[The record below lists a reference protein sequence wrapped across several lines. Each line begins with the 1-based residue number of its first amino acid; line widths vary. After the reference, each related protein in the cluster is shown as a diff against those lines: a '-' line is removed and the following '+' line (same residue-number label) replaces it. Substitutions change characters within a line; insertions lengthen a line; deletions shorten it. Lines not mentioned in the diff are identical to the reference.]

1 MKVVVLSG
9 SPRKNGNTQIMMKH
23 VLEYVNQK
31 DVDVKFINLADD
43 GFESFKGAANEVNYN
58 EKTLQA
64 AKDITEADVWLVG
77 VPVYNSM
84 FSAALKNIFEFVS
97 YKATEG
103 KTAGLAIVAGGM
115 ISFGDVQTLFTQL
128 MSYFRVITNPTPVFI
143 TANEIKDSQIT
154 SSEVKARLNELVDK
168 TYKNP
173 FKFNCINQKPKYFST
188 WLQPLTFLIF

>member
-1 MKVVVLSG
+1 KPFEPAFLLLKLCIISITYMKVVVLSG

-31 DVDVKFINLADD
+31 DVDAKFINLADD
-43 GFESFKGAANEVNYN
+43 GFESFKGAANEVDYN

-103 KTAGLAIVAGGM
+103 KTAGLTIVAGGM

-128 MSYFRVITNPTPVFI
+128 MSYFRVITNPTAVYSTGEKIVDGKI
-143 TANEIKDSQIT
+143 TDD
-154 SSEVKARLNELVDK
+154 EVKSRLNEMVDK
-168 TYKNP
+168 TLDLAKRN
-173 FKFNCINQKPKYFST
+173 
-188 WLQPLTFLIF
+188 